1 MQTWS
6 GRIRAGLDG
15 VGRALLAAA
24 LTMAATKASAQE
36 SFFSRFF
43 HHDVEVITVTDMTP
57 QGRLLRQPNAANPI
71 YYEALVLG
79 YQDYGR
85 SIAGLRPP
93 QKKEMLKLILKIL
106 ADQGYHPGSVKHM
119 PEVLLV
125 LSWGTL
131 NYDWGKAMLFM
142 GGDKLDILWE
152 MEPLSISNTVQAL
165 TRFRQSSLAQ
175 LVKESSQGPL
185 YVISILALDRAAAV
199 EGKTRLLW
207 HTKVSC
213 PAIGLALT
221 PTLKQM
227 ARQAAPHVG
236 RETAQPVWVTAP
248 PREGRVDLGELK
260 VIETIDPDVLP
271 ITDADDGPDA
281 VGPQARKRRDEAAAA
296 AGR

>member
-1 MQTWS
+1 M
-6 GRIRAGLDG
+6 RIQLSRVRWGLGGLRA
-15 VGRALLAAA
+15 VVFVVA
-24 LTMAATKASAQE
+24 LTTTAWEARAQ

-57 QGRLLRQPNAANPI
+57 RGRLLRQPTPSRPV

-106 ADQGYHPGSVKHM
+106 ADQSYHPGSSRNT

-152 MEPLSISNTVQAL
+152 LEPLSINNTVQAI
-165 TRFRQSSLAQ
+165 TRFRQSPTAQ
-175 LVKESSQGPL
+175 FVKDASQGPL
-185 YVISILALDRAAAV
+185 YVLSIMALDRKAAV
-199 EGKTRLLW
+199 EGRTILLW

-213 PAIGLALT
+213 PAIGLDLT
-221 PTLKQM
+221 PTLRQM
-227 ARQAAPHVG
+227 ARHAAPHIG
-236 RETAQPVWVTAP
+236 RETARPVWVTAP
-248 PREGRVDLGELK
+248 PREGRVDLGELR
-260 VIETIDPDVLP
+260 VVETIDPDVLP
-271 ITDADDGPDA
+271 ITDVDDGADA
-281 VGPQARKRRDEAAAA
+281 IGPQARKRRDEAAAA
-296 AGR
+296 AK